1 MQQKRRNLLLTL
13 AFAVTMPLLAANC
26 HAELGGMVST
36 IANDQARMLAS
47 RRVEAGSAFSR
58 HVITTPA
65 GVEVTEFVAPS
76 GIVFAVTWQG
86 PTKPDLEQILG
97 NSFEAF
103 RSAILAQT
111 NPRRAFSLEQADLV
125 IRSGGHMRAFSGMA
139 YLPQQLPAGV
149 TVQDIR

>member
-1 MQQKRRNLLLTL
+1 MQRLRKTLIVTLTCASL
-13 AFAVTMPLLAANC
+13 SSLLAANC
-26 HAELGGMVST
+26 YAELGGTVST

-65 GVEVTEFVAPS
+65 GVQVTEFVAPS
-76 GIVFAVTWQG
+76 GTVFAVTWAG

-97 NSFEAF
+97 GSFEAF
-103 RSAILAQT
+103 RGAALAQT
-111 NPRRAFSLEQADLV
+111 NPRRAFSLQQSDLV
-125 IRSGGHMRAFSGMA
+125 IRSSGHMRAFSGMA
-139 YLPQQLPAGV
+139 YLPQQIPAGV

>member
-1 MQQKRRNLLLTL
+1 MAQKCRKLLFPL
-13 AFAVTMPLLAANC
+13 AFAAMLPLLATDC
-26 HAELGGMVST
+26 HAELGGTVST

-65 GVEVTEFVAPS
+65 GVQVTEFVAAS
-76 GIVFAVTWQG
+76 GTVFAVTWQG
-86 PTKPDLEQILG
+86 PVVPDLRQLLG
-97 NSFEAF
+97 NSFAAYKD
-103 RSAILAQT
+103 AIRPGT
-111 NPRRAFSLEQADLV
+111 NPRRPISVQGADLV
-125 IRSGGHMRAFSGMA
+125 ISSGGHARAFSGIA